1 MLIGK
6 RASHPKSQM
15 LGNVRHSLYQ
25 QKRIVHRNLDPAVNR
40 RIGGA
45 LIDVVWTENIGE
57 KQSVKFATFQQA
69 SQIGPVIQIDIAV
82 GTISRVTP
90 QSGRLVPYTIH
101 RESVESDF
109 LAHSQACRGGGI
121 SFK

>member
-25 QKRIVHRNLDPAVNR
+25 QKRIVHRNLDPALNR

-45 LIDVVWTENIGE
+45 LIDVVWAQNIGE
-57 KQSVKFATFQQA
+57 KKSVKIATFHQA
-69 SQIGPVIQIDIAV
+69 SQIGPVIQIDIP
-82 GTISRVTP
+82 GGMSSRGTP
-90 QSGRLVPYTIH
+90 QARGLVPPQIY
-101 RESVESDF
+101 RKKV
-109 LAHSQACRGGGI
+109 
-121 SFK
+121 